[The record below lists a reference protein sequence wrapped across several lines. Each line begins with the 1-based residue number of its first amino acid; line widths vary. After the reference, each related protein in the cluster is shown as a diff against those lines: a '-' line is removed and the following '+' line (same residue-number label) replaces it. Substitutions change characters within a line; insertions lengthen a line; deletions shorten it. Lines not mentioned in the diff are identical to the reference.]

1 MLNLYFYN
9 WSEKWFRNA
18 LEKKA
23 CKYVVEYLDTE
34 TKISDEEIV
43 HGTYL
48 KQVFIVKNPAVLNLF
63 LPWQTHQSHNGT
75 WWLHPKSNNN
85 DPSPVNDIEWFQ
97 LNISLK
103 KFENFWEKNLEIKE
117 KFGKKQF
124 VFFWRNFK
132 KFLFFSHECYI
143 ETIQYYQLDLDHYYC
158 SWGAIIM
165 YHCLLHKWL
174 IVPWTISS
182 SLIFV
187 FSVSRYST
195 TYLHAFFSS
204 AFLNHFSDQV

>member
-1 MLNLYFYN
+1 MCQSIKFRDTEKCLLKKKEQIQNLYFYN

-124 VFFWRNFK
+124 VFFLK
-132 KFLFFSHECYI
+132 KF
-143 ETIQYYQLDLDHYYC
+143 Q
-158 SWGAIIM
+158 
-165 YHCLLHKWL
+165 K
-174 IVPWTISS
+174 
-182 SLIFV
+182 IFRKI
-187 FSVSRYST
+187 FK
-195 TYLHAFFSS
+195 
-204 AFLNHFSDQV
+204 NI